1 LTLSR
6 VGVGFRVAFST
17 DRCHKQIRWEQSDRL
32 KQGTIV
38 ALTTHRDLFNTI
50 CKVAVVAARPL
61 DGLKKDPPEVDIF
74 WGDPNDAEFD
84 PAESKS
90 SNHPKATLAD
100 NIQSISWLKRLPA
113 TLKHIVTS

>member
-1 LTLSR
+1 LILSR

-32 KQGTIV
+32 KQGTMV

-50 CKVAVVAARPL
+50 CKVAIVAARPIG
-61 DGLKKDPPEVDIF
+61 GLRKDPPGVDIF

-90 SNHPKATLAD
+90 SNHPLKTLTD
-100 NIQSISWLKRLPA
+100 NIPRVS
-113 TLKHIVTS
+113 HG